1 MRERI
6 LVMIRK
12 EFVQALR
19 EPRLRAMLIL
29 PPIVQ
34 LLIFGFAVSLDLEN
48 AAIAWMDSDGS
59 PASRELLAAFK
70 GSIHFRVAAWP
81 RSEDE
86 MRSLLDGGEVLAVVR
101 VNKGFA
107 RDLARGRTAAVQIL
121 VDGSNSN
128 DAQILSGYA
137 SRVVSEFAARLAPAG
152 TVVLPVEAATRV
164 WFNPSLESRKYF
176 VPGVI
181 LNIVLIMTLML
192 TAMAIVREKEIGTM
206 EQLMVTPIRPT
217 ELILG
222 KTLPFV
228 AIGLFDMA
236 LVTIGG
242 ITIFGIPF
250 RGSVLLLI
258 GCTLLFLM
266 TTLGTGL
273 FISTISHTQQQAMMS
288 SFFFFM
294 PALMLSGFTF
304 PVQNMPR
311 AVEFLSRVN
320 PLRHFLEIIRGILLK
335 GAGADSLW
343 PQMAALAAI
352 GTLVLG
358 ASVLRFRK
366 RLE

>member
-1 MRERI
+1 MKERI
-6 LVMIRK
+6 RVMIRK

-19 EPRLRAMLIL
+19 EPRLRAMLVL
-29 PPIVQ
+29 PPLVQ
-34 LLIFGFAVSLDLEN
+34 LFIFGFAVSLDLEN
-48 AAIAWMDSDGS
+48 AAIGWMDSDDS
-59 PASRELLAAFK
+59 PASRELLAAFE
-70 GSIHFRVAAWP
+70 GSVHFRVSSWP
-81 RSEDE
+81 RSENQ
-86 MRSLLDGGEVLAVVR
+86 MQSLLDRGEVLAVVR
-101 VNKGFA
+101 VNHGFA
-107 RDLARGRTAAVQIL
+107 RDLARGRTASVQIL

-137 SRVVSEFAARLAPAG
+137 SRVVSDFGARMAPARAAPA
-152 TVVLPVEAATRV
+152 VQAATRV

-206 EQLMVTPIRPT
+206 EQLMVTPIRPI

-222 KTLPFV
+222 KTLPFIV
-228 AIGLFDMA
+228 IGLFDMA
-236 LVTIGG
+236 LVTIGA

-250 RGSVLLLI
+250 RGSSLLLVA
-258 GCTLLFLM
+258 CTLLFLM

-304 PVQNMPR
+304 PVQNMPW
-311 AVEFLSRVN
+311 AVELLSRVN
-320 PLRHFLEIIRGILLK
+320 PLRHFLEIIRGIMLK

-343 PQMAALAAI
+343 PQMAALTAI
-352 GTLVLG
+352 GVLVLG
-358 ASVLRFRK
+358 ASVLRFQK